1 MNHQDTKSRSR
12 DLSEPIPSEVEAVA
26 TQVVDSAYMVHSEL
40 GPGLL
45 ESIYEQCLVRELQFR
60 GVDAQC
66 QLAVPIRYRGLWID
80 PGLRLDILAGG
91 CVVVEVKAVD
101 VVLPVHI
108 AQLLTYLKLTSH
120 RLGLLVNFNVPL
132 IRHGIRR
139 IAL

>member
-1 MNHQDTKSRSR
+1 MNHQDTKARSR
-12 DLSEPIPSEVEAVA
+12 DSLAPIASDVERLAA
-26 TQVVDSAYMVHSEL
+26 QVVDAAFAVHSEL

-45 ESIYEQCLVRELQFR
+45 ESIYERCLVRELHFR

-108 AQLLTYLKLTSH
+108 AQLLT
-120 RLGLLVNFNVPL
+120 
-132 IRHGIRR
+132 
-139 IAL
+139 

>member
-1 MNHQDTKSRSR
+1 MNHEDTKTRSR
-12 DLSEPIPSEVEAVA
+12 DLCKPIPSEVEAVA
-26 TQVVDSAYMVHSEL
+26 TQVVDAAFAVHSGL

-45 ESIYEQCLVRELQFR
+45 ESIYERCLVRELQFR

-91 CVVVEVKAVD
+91 CVVAEVKAVD
-101 VVLPVHI
+101 IVLPVHI
-108 AQLLTYLKLTSH
+108 AQMLTYLKLTSH
-120 RLGLLVNFNVPL
+120 RVGLLVNFNVPL
-132 IRHGIRR
+132 IKHGIRR

>member
-1 MNHQDTKSRSR
+1 M
-12 DLSEPIPSEVEAVA
+12 
-26 TQVVDSAYMVHSEL
+26 VDAAFAVHSEL

-45 ESIYEQCLVRELQFR
+45 ESIDERCSVRELQFR

-108 AQLLTYLKLTSH
+108 AQLLT
-120 RLGLLVNFNVPL
+120 
-132 IRHGIRR
+132 
-139 IAL
+139 

>member
-1 MNHQDTKSRSR
+1 VNHQDTKARSR
-12 DLSEPIPSEVEAVA
+12 DSLAPIASEFERIAA
-26 TQVVDSAYMVHSEL
+26 QVVDAAFAVHSEL

-45 ESIYEQCLVRELQFR
+45 ESIYERCLVRELHFR

-101 VVLPVHI
+101 VVVPVHL
-108 AQLLTYLKLTSH
+108 AQLLTYLKLTGH

-132 IRHGIRR
+132 IKQGIRR